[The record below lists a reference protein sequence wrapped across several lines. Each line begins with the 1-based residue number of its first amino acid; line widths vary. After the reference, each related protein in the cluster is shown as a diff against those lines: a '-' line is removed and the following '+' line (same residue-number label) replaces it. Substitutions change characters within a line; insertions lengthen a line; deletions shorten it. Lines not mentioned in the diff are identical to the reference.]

1 MERIHARPGEYHIG
15 MTRPRTA
22 DASFAACREI
32 VRRSASNFSL
42 AFRLLPPAQRRAM
55 DALYAFMRLTDDL
68 SDEPG
73 EVNEK
78 RSKLTTWREALAA
91 ALAGEYSHPIHPA
104 LHRTVV
110 DFAIG
115 PKYLFE
121 VIDGV
126 ESDLEP
132 VRFAT
137 FAELVPYCHRVAS
150 AVGLACLP
158 VWGCRDPR
166 AAAPGE
172 AAGIAFQLTNILRDL
187 GEDRARGRVYLPLDE
202 LERFDCPPESWSER
216 GPRFRE
222 LMRFQ
227 VERAERFYAE
237 ADELNVY
244 LSPSGR
250 AIYRVM
256 FRTYR
261 GLLKEIVRSDFD
273 VFARRVRV
281 PQWKKAAIFA
291 SAWPVKW
298 GWSK

>member
-1 MERIHARPGEYHIG
+1 
-15 MTRPRTA
+15 
-22 DASFAACREI
+22 
-32 VRRSASNFSL
+32 
-42 AFRLLPPAQRRAM
+42 M

-73 EVNEK
+73 ETGEK
-78 RSKLTTWREALAA
+78 RAKLNTWRASLSA
-91 ALAGEYSHPIHPA
+91 ALAGDSSHPIHPA
-104 LHRTVV
+104 LRRTVV
-110 DFAIG
+110 DFGIDS
-115 PKYLFE
+115 KYLFE

-137 FAELVPYCHRVAS
+137 FDELVPYCHRVAS

-187 GEDRARGRVYLPLDE
+187 GEDRARGRIYLPADE
-202 LERFDCPPESWSER
+202 LARFDCLPESWDER
-216 GPRFRE
+216 GPKFRE

-227 VERAERFYAE
+227 VERAERYYAE
-237 ADELNVY
+237 ADALNGF
-244 LSPSGR
+244 LPPSGR

-261 GLLKEIVRSDFD
+261 DLLEEIVRGDFE

-281 PQWKKAAIFA
+281 PRWKKAAIFA

-298 GWSK
+298 GWFK